1 MSILHAYHSKFP
13 FRNVKGKPSITVS
26 AKGISNGL
34 SDTYNDGADF
44 GPDTML
50 NATSPNQYG
59 PPYTQT
65 SGIQE
70 AYNYGK
76 IKYQNSNMNGDFTIV
91 LSEGI
96 FLLNADVN
104 IVIGRSSTDL
114 SNPSAVDIIGQGRT
128 KTAVIVNQVGLNGI
142 VISTTSNTATAVD
155 NTTIQNL
162 YMGVGFG
169 FSPPYGSPLTNNIAQ
184 YPTGSGANSVL
195 SYQLLGNGG
204 QGTQLDLINVDIFSG
219 SWNNGYGPTN
229 GALYVWGG
237 INIEAFGSTFYG
249 DRALALIGS
258 SNAGSGTSQYYDP
271 FLTATFNGCFLSA
284 GNGNQY
290 IVGYLINIQGSDI
303 GGNTNL
309 NYNSS
314 TTGLTT
320 NMTIEGSTIWGQ
332 FDLTDATVNFI
343 KLSEVNYMGPQGNVY
358 NAIFGS
364 GAPVNVNQLEMKNI
378 SYFGNS
384 YYGTFANLVYNVN
397 FSEYDIHGFNN
408 INGNAITLPTQSTT
422 SGTTAGT
429 VKMDAVIYRTS
440 YKKYVITFSG
450 YENDTTTN
458 QTINFP
464 LPFSTSAVISA
475 NNTGLTV
482 STTTTGITITS
493 PNSTATFSGIVI
505 VEGY

>member
-1 MSILHAYHSKFP
+1 MTFQTNFP
-13 FRNVKGKPSITVS
+13 LYPTKLPSITVS
-26 AKGISNGL
+26 AKGMSNGL
-34 SDTYNDGADF
+34 SDIPNDGADF
-44 GPDTML
+44 GPDTL
-50 NATSPNQYG
+50 LGTSSKGLYG

-76 IKYQNSNMNGDFTIV
+76 IKYQSDHFNGDFTIT
-91 LSEGI
+91 LGEGV

-104 IVIGRSSTDL
+104 IVIGRGSTDL

-128 KTAVIVNQVGLNGI
+128 KTAVVVNQVGLNGI
-142 VISTTSNTATAVD
+142 VISTTSETATAVD

-219 SWNNGYGPTN
+219 SWNSGYGPTN

-271 FLTATFNGCFLSA
+271 FLYATFDGCFLSS

-290 IVGYLINIQGSDI
+290 ITGYLIDIKGSNI
-303 GGNTNL
+303 GGNLNL

-314 TTGLTT
+314 TTGLAT
-320 NMTIEGSTIWGQ
+320 NMTIEGSTIRGQ

-364 GAPVNVNQLEMKNI
+364 ASPVNVNQLEMKNI

-397 FSEYDIHGFNN
+397 FSEYDIQGFNN
-408 INGNAITLPTQSTT
+408 INGNAIAFPTQLST

-429 VKMDAVIYRTS
+429 VKMDAVEYRVE
-440 YKKYVITFSG
+440 YKKYVITFNG

-458 QTINFP
+458 QTISYP
-464 LPFSTSAVISA
+464 LPFSTNAVITG
-475 NNTGLTV
+475 NNTGLTI
-482 STTTTGITITS
+482 SATTSGITITS
-493 PNSTATFSGIVI
+493 PNSTTTYSGIVI